1 MPHILWNFLKQ
12 WYIKIQPFRTWLHST
27 YRLLGF
33 NLLKKLYRIFQLDEH
48 FLYVTFIP
56 NLRNKILKCYELLY
70 LSHRFPVKLSVLFEV
85 VSSILYHTNGITLG
99 TSMIE
104 VIKVSLSHA
113 ISVISITFRYSSSR
127 FWKVTLQYQY

>member
-12 WYIKIQPFRTWLHST
+12 WYIKIQPFRTWLHSI

-56 NLRNKILKCYELLY
+56 HLKDKILKCNKLLY
-70 LSHRFPVKLSVLFEV
+70 LSYRFPVKLSVLFEV
-85 VSSILYHTNGITLG
+85 VSSFLYHTNGIAPDTC
-99 TSMIE
+99 MIE

-113 ISVISITFRYSSSR
+113 ISVISITFRYSR